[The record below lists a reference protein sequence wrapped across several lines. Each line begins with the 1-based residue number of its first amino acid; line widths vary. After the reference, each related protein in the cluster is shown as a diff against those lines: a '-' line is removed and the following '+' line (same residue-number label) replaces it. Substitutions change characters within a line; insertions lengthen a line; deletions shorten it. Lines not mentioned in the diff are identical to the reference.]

1 MIPKNQ
7 RLAGITATIVLGT
20 IVITSAPAS
29 AQTVIGQRNSAS
41 VSVDLSVLDQLG
53 TTPTVPQLLQPSVRS
68 LLMPNA
74 RQPARSRFAPLSR
87 PQLSPPSLST
97 GSVQLKPPSQT
108 KKQAAPAK
116 PRIAKKPPPKPR
128 MISPAAPKPAAP
140 KVAPPPP
147 PKVAAVP
154 KTPVAPPPAIN
165 PPKPAVKAPPPPQ
178 QTAALTSRPAPT
190 GALKPGQQFRL
201 GFGSGSA
208 SISEGAET
216 QLDGVAKALKQDG
229 NLRLQLLAYAGGG
242 SQTPSQARRL
252 SLSRALAVRSQLIEK
267 GIRST
272 RIDVRAL
279 GNKSEGG
286 PPDRVDII
294 ITTR

>member
-1 MIPKNQ
+1 MVPKY
-7 RLAGITATIVLGT
+7 AGY
-20 IVITSAPAS
+20 
-29 AQTVIGQRNSAS
+29 AQTVAAMVVGLTITGTTATNAQTTIGKRNSAA

-53 TTPTVPQLLQPSVRS
+53 GTTNVPQLLRPSVRS

-74 RQPARSRFAPLSR
+74 RQPTRSRLSPLMQ
-87 PQLSPPSLST
+87 PQLQPPSAST
-97 GSVQLKPPSQT
+97 ASLKLKPPMAV
-108 KKQAAPAK
+108 KRRAVRAERKV
-116 PRIAKKPPPKPR
+116 AKKPPSKPR
-128 MISPAAPKPAAP
+128 MAAPAAT

-147 PKVAAVP
+147 PPLAL
-154 KTPVAPPPAIN
+154 N
-165 PPKPAVKAPPPPQ
+165 LSKPAVKVPPPPPAD
-178 QTAALTSRPAPT
+178 QTAALTSRPAPID
-190 GALKPGQQFRL
+190 ALNLGQQFRL
-201 GFGSGSA
+201 GFNNGSA
-208 SISEGAET
+208 AISDGAAT
-216 QLDGVAKALKQDG
+216 QLDGVAKSMKQNG

-267 GIRST
+267 GIQST

-279 GNKSEGG
+279 GNKLEAG

>member
-1 MIPKNQ
+1 MVPKYS
-7 RLAGITATIVLGT
+7 GY
-20 IVITSAPAS
+20 
-29 AQTVIGQRNSAS
+29 AQTVAAMFVGLTITGTTATNAQTTIGKRNSAA

-53 TTPTVPQLLQPSVRS
+53 GTTNVPQLLRPSVRS

-74 RQPARSRFAPLSR
+74 RQPTRSRFSPLVQ
-87 PQLSPPSLST
+87 PQLQPPSAST
-97 GSVQLKPPSQT
+97 SSLKVKPPT
-108 KKQAAPAK
+108 GMKRRAVRAERKV
-116 PRIAKKPPPKPR
+116 AKKPPSKPR
-128 MISPAAPKPAAP
+128 MTAPAAT

-147 PKVAAVP
+147 P
-154 KTPVAPPPAIN
+154 PPLALN
-165 PPKPAVKAPPPPQ
+165 LPKPAVNVPPPPPTQ
-178 QTAALTSRPAPT
+178 QTASLTSRPAPT
-190 GALKPGQQFRL
+190 DALNLGQQFRL
-201 GFGSGSA
+201 GFSSGSA
-208 SISEGAET
+208 AISDGAAT
-216 QLDGVAKALKQDG
+216 QLDGVAKSMKQNG

-267 GIRST
+267 GIQST

-279 GNKSEGG
+279 GNKLEAG

>member
-1 MIPKNQ
+1 M
-7 RLAGITATIVLGT
+7 
-20 IVITSAPAS
+20 
-29 AQTVIGQRNSAS
+29 
-41 VSVDLSVLDQLG
+41 
-53 TTPTVPQLLQPSVRS
+53 
-68 LLMPNA
+68 
-74 RQPARSRFAPLSR
+74 
-87 PQLSPPSLST
+87 
-97 GSVQLKPPSQT
+97 
-108 KKQAAPAK
+108 
-116 PRIAKKPPPKPR
+116 
-128 MISPAAPKPAAP
+128 
-140 KVAPPPP
+140 
-147 PKVAAVP
+147 
-154 KTPVAPPPAIN
+154 
-165 PPKPAVKAPPPPQ
+165 KAPPPPQ

-252 SLSRALAVRSQLIEK
+252 SLSRALAVRSQLIDK